1 MSFGIYTVGVI
12 ILIAGV
18 LFACH
23 LAHVPDRWVMV
34 IALVLL
40 GAGVMGGVA
49 RTRGKDPN

>member
-1 MSFGIYTVGVI
+1 MSFGLYVIGVI
-12 ILIAGV
+12 ILMAGV
-18 LFACH
+18 LYACH

-49 RTRGKDPN
+49 RTRSKDPS